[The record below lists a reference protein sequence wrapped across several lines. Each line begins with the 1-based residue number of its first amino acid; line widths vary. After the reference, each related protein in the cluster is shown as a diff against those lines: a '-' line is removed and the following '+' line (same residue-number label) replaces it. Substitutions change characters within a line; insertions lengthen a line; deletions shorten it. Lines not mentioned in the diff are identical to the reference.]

1 MKDIRTWI
9 DTGSKARWIRIY
21 TRFKR
26 NRLAMAGL
34 YFSILY
40 LFVSIVGPMITP
52 YEPGAINYTSR
63 LAPPSP
69 AHPFGT
75 DSFGRDVLT
84 RVLYGARLSLR
95 VAVLVVGLASIM
107 GVVSGLV
114 AGYVGWWVDEAIS
127 RFVDVLFAFPSII
140 LGLVIVA
147 IIGPGLNQVIIALA
161 ISFAPVMTRVTRG
174 SALAERKKEYVIAA
188 KSYGEN
194 HYHIMF
200 GEILPNIASA
210 VMVQATIIFAF
221 SILAEAGL
229 SYLGLSAQP
238 PAPTWGVMISMGQ
251 QNILNAPWISLF
263 PGLAIMSTVLGLT
276 FLGVGLRDA
285 LDPKTDI
292 ETNSG
297 GAI

>member
-1 MKDIRTWI
+1 MKTVRVWDIF
-9 DTGSKARWIRIY
+9 GSKTRWLRIY
-21 TRFKR
+21 KRFKR
-26 NRLAMAGL
+26 NRLAVIGL
-34 YFSILY
+34 YFSIIY
-40 LFVSIVGPMITP
+40 LIISIFGPMPAP
-52 YEPGAINYTSR
+52 YDPGAVNYTVR
-63 LAPPSP
+63 LAPPSL

-75 DSFGRDVLT
+75 DSYGRDVFT

-95 VAVLVVGLASIM
+95 VAVLVVGIASVL
-107 GVVSGLV
+107 GVVTGLI
-114 AGYVGWWVDEAIS
+114 AGYLGSWIDEAIS

-174 SALAERKKEYVIAA
+174 SALAERENEYVTAA

-194 HYHIMF
+194 HLNIMF
-200 GEILPNIASA
+200 KEILPNIVST

-251 QNILNAPWISLF
+251 GNILNAPWISIF

-292 ETNSG
+292 DTNSG
-297 GAI
+297 GAV